1 MKEDEKMSETVIEKA
16 RRIVDG
22 HAADRDSG
30 KESGKER
37 SMKLIVDVFNT
48 LTGNTLTEHD
58 GDVFMICLKLVRMQ
72 RSKSN
77 DDNYIDAIGY
87 LQMASEVKD

>member
-1 MKEDEKMSETVIEKA
+1 MSETAIEKA
-16 RRIVDG
+16 KRIVDD
-22 HAADRDSG
+22 HAGDRD
-30 KESGKER
+30 SGKER

-58 GDVFMICLKLVRMQ
+58 GDVFMVCLKLVRMQ
-72 RSKSN
+72 RDKGN